1 LDTKKVNDTVQLT
14 ILREGNVENVPVQ
27 LGPSDEIRPSF
38 PSQLPNNDPNQQ
50 QQPQSDSSNNLL
62 NDFHDKCNETLGKS
76 LCDQM
81 FGK

>member
-1 LDTKKVNDTVQLT
+1 
-14 ILREGNVENVPVQ
+14 VQ
-27 LGPSDEIRPSF
+27 LGPSSATGGSGSPLDSDEIRPSL
-38 PSQLPNNDPNQQ
+38 PSQSPNNDSNRQ

-76 LCDQM
+76 LCDQL

>member
-1 LDTKKVNDTVQLT
+1 
-14 ILREGNVENVPVQ
+14 PVQ

-38 PSQLPNNDPNQQ
+38 PSQSPNNDPNRQ

-76 LCDQM
+76 LCDQL
-81 FGK
+81 FGNSTYYLPQGK